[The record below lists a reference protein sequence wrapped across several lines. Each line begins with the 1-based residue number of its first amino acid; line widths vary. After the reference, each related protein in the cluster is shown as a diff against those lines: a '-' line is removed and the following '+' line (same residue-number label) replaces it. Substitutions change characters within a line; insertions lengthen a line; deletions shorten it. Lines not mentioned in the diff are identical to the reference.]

1 MRSKFPS
8 QVLAKAVANRFA
20 AEALADF
27 ELTPADLAGEP
38 LTAEER
44 VAVYAE
50 IRDIAS
56 RLRLEA
62 ERLYSLV

>member
-1 MRSKFPS
+1 MRTKFPS
-8 QVLAKAVANRFA
+8 KVLAKAVANRFA
-20 AEALADF
+20 AEALSNF

-50 IRDIAS
+50 IRQISAH
-56 RLRLEA
+56 LRLEA

>member
-1 MRSKFPS
+1 MRSRFPS

-20 AEALADF
+20 ADALVDLELTASDLAD
-27 ELTPADLAGEP
+27 TP

-44 VAVYAE
+44 LAVYSE
-50 IRDIAS
+50 IRAISS

-62 ERLYSLV
+62 ERLYSLL

>member
-8 QVLAKAVANRFA
+8 QVLAKALANRFA
-20 AEALADF
+20 AEALAEF
-27 ELTPADLAGEP
+27 ELSPADLAGEP

-44 VAVYAE
+44 VAVYNEVRA
-50 IRDIAS
+50 ISA
-56 RLRLEA
+56 RLKLEA